1 MSIIAIILVFSAGC
15 ISGPTG
21 GSDNGTTGQDTL
33 TPSPTTAD
41 QQSTTH
47 PNYERCESR
56 IVDYD
61 ELPEPAQEEVRA
73 ATNARYETNDLTL
86 RRVVDIS
93 EAYIRYQNTTYEI
106 QLTVGDSGSEDQK
119 TATYILTLV
128 QAENTVT
135 DDGTEC

>member
-1 MSIIAIILVFSAGC
+1 
-15 ISGPTG
+15 
-21 GSDNGTTGQDTL
+21 
-33 TPSPTTAD
+33 
-41 QQSTTH
+41 
-47 PNYERCESR
+47 
-56 IVDYD
+56 VDYD